1 MVVCQDR
8 QGVSP
13 PLGAAMDPVSITGL
27 AGSIVGIVDVAVRS
41 ISALRALQQRWK
53 TADLTISL
61 LIGQLTALR
70 AALNQI
76 EEWISTSLNAF
87 QHYQLVMDL
96 EASLES
102 CQALLLFINGQLT
115 GLDWNDSN
123 ALSFEN
129 RIKAVLI
136 GNGMHSMV
144 SYQCRMI
151 VHCYIL

>member
-1 MVVCQDR
+1 
-8 QGVSP
+8 
-13 PLGAAMDPVSITGL
+13 MDPVSITGL
-27 AGSIVGIVDVAVRS
+27 AGSIVGLVDVAVRS

-76 EEWISTSLNAF
+76 EEWISTSLNVF

-102 CQALLLFINGQLT
+102 CEALLLFINGKLT
-115 GLDWNDSN
+115 GLDWSDSN

-129 RIKAVLI
+129 RIKAVLQDKTVKECATHLA
-136 GNGMHSMV
+136 NQSTA
-144 SYQCRMI
+144 
-151 VHCYIL
+151 LNLFLTALNW